1 MIKLLTAAASW
12 VWLGVW
18 LSLSAP
24 AQAQA
29 QEAPTSPPVPAI
41 VQEGPRPYGSFL
53 MTELTGSFGLS
64 TTSGYGGN
72 VGIRSFLL
80 PRVAPGLAAGYFH
93 VAGWNEAWLLGTV
106 RIVPVS
112 WSRVAFAVT
121 PFGGRVFL
129 SNHDDGWAFGG
140 NVSAVFAATATIGFE
155 AGFEAVTL
163 WPNPFCKDLESCHI
177 YRPIVGLYFLL

>member
-1 MIKLLTAAASW
+1 MIKLLTAAGSLG
-12 VWLGVW
+12 WLWLW
-18 LSLSAP
+18 LSLLAP
-24 AQAQA
+24 ARAQA
-29 QEAPTSPPVPAI
+29 APTSPPVPALM
-41 VQEGPRPYGSFL
+41 QDGSRPYGSFL

-72 VGIRSFLL
+72 VGVRSFLL

-93 VAGWNEAWLLGTV
+93 VAGWNEAWLLGSL

-112 WSRVAFAVT
+112 WSRVAFALT
-121 PFGGRVFL
+121 PLGGRVFL

-140 NVSAVFAATATIGFE
+140 NVSVVVAATTTIGFE

-163 WPNPFCKDLESCHI
+163 WPNQFCKDLESCQI